1 MIVRCPNTEQECNI
15 NIVPQPKTG
24 FLIISNDENKS
35 EIRKHIGDLF
45 EKQNFTLIDAMSNKK
60 TGNFYC
66 KICSMILSCPFGVAL
81 ITKNTKKTAL
91 RNIFLEIG
99 LLTAF
104 GKELI
109 ILTDNKRNILSDFA
123 GLEWFI
129 FKDDEDLQKQIN
141 DWLENQIPANIYM
154 WTGLAADLF
163 DNADYEGSY
172 MNYQRAILFGDYFNA
187 LPKFIEKFGSSLNL
201 DKDIETNPF
210 VSKRFL
216 RDIQTLVKTGK
227 IIQKPIQIKNKE
239 KRNVETVKDKKRI
252 GIKNFIENEEIPSI
266 SLNSNDVPKGWFAER
281 PNYQNDYWDY
291 TASFVDGIQKSD
303 VPILKSVIYWYESIS
318 EAITAFKNAKS
329 DDSTKHR
336 LLFSVV
342 GDQSYGYIS
351 WYPLAVVV
359 FRRGNILAR
368 IEFRCNISNVSIEDA
383 EKYAT
388 VVDNKIR
395 LR

>member
-1 MIVRCPNTEQECNI
+1 
-15 NIVPQPKTG
+15 
-24 FLIISNDENKS
+24 
-35 EIRKHIGDLF
+35 
-45 EKQNFTLIDAMSNKK
+45 MSNKK
-60 TGNFYC
+60 TGNIYC

-266 SLNSNDVPKGWFAER
+266 SLNRNDVPIGWFAER

-318 EAITAFKNAKS
+318 EAITAFKNAKL

-359 FRRGNILAR
+359 FRRANILAR

-395 LR
+395 LK